1 MVKDEIGCTL
11 PDLIVMDT
19 MMDGCEAMAL
29 DNQIR
34 AGELGINTFVGFIIT
49 VWQPSEAVIRRV
61 VNCGADDIIVRPL
74 STKKL
79 MERINVV
86 AYKRK
91 PFVLTGS
98 YIGKDRRTKIV

>member
-1 MVKDEIGCTL
+1 
-11 PDLIVMDT
+11 MDT

-29 DNQIR
+29 DNQFR
-34 AGELGINTFVGFIIT
+34 TGELGINTFVGFIIT
-49 VWQPSEAVIRRV
+49 VWQPSEAVIKRV
-61 VNCGADDIIVRPL
+61 VNCGVADIIARPL